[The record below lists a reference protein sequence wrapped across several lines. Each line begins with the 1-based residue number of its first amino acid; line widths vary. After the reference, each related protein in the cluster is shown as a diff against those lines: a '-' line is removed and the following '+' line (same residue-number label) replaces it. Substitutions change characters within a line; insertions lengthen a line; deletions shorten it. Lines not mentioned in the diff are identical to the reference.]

1 MLDSIKHKV
10 GSAVGFTVTELTIV
24 IVILGVLMI
33 PLSVMTLDYF
43 GSIMARSTEAQLA
56 TESQTLLRTV
66 VEELR
71 TASSVK
77 VGNTISDPNEPPSGW
92 STSNDNLIL
101 IISTPAL
108 TSTRAFIYDPITGM
122 PYQNELIYFVEGQ
135 RLYRRTL
142 ANTDAVGN
150 TARRTCPS
158 AVASAA
164 CPADKALTDHFKA
177 MNFTLYDQDDV
188 VTTNISLAR
197 SLVVNVSMEK
207 PTFGG
212 PVRFDNS
219 MRMTMRNTL

>member
-1 MLDSIKHKV
+1 MLGNIKNKLRT
-10 GSAVGFTVTELTIV
+10 AAGFTITELTVV
-24 IVILGVLMI
+24 IVILGILMI
-33 PLSVMTLDYF
+33 PLSAITLDYF

-71 TASSVK
+71 TASSIK
-77 VGNTISDPNEPPSGW
+77 VDNAISDPNEPPSGW

-101 IISTPAL
+101 IISTPVL
-108 TSTRAFIYDPITGM
+108 NSSRAFIYDPLTGM

-135 RLYRRTL
+135 KLYRRTL
-142 ANTDAVGN
+142 ANTEAIGN

-158 AVASAA
+158 ATASTT
-164 CPADKALTDHFKA
+164 CPADKVLTDHFKA
-177 MNFTLYDQDDV
+177 MNFTLYDQDDI

-197 SLVVNVSMEK
+197 SLIVNVSMEK

>member
-1 MLDSIKHKV
+1 MLGNIKNMLR
-10 GSAVGFTVTELTIV
+10 SARGFTVTELTIV
-24 IVILGVLMI
+24 IVVLGVLMV
-33 PLSVMTLDYF
+33 PLSVLTLDYF

-108 TSTRAFIYDPITGM
+108 NSARAFIYDPLTGM

-135 RLYRRTL
+135 HLYRRTL
-142 ANTDAVGN
+142 ANTEAVGN
-150 TARRTCPS
+150 TASQTCPS
-158 AVASAA
+158 ATATTT
-164 CPADKALTDHFKA
+164 CPADKVLTEHFVA
-177 MNFTLYDQDDV
+177 MNFILYDQDDII
-188 VTTNISLAR
+188 TTNISLAR
-197 SLVVNVSMEK
+197 SLVVNISMEK
-207 PTFGG
+207 PTFGS
-212 PVRFDNS
+212 PVRFDNT

>member
-1 MLDSIKHKV
+1 MLGSIKNKFS
-10 GSAVGFTVTELTIV
+10 SAVGFTVTELTIV
-24 IVILGVLMI
+24 IVILGVLMV

-77 VGNTISDPNEPPSGW
+77 VGNTINDPNEPPSGW

-108 TSTRAFIYDPITGM
+108 NNSRAFIYDPITGM
-122 PYQNELIYFVEGQ
+122 PYQNELIYFVEGP

-150 TARRTCPS
+150 TARRTCPM
-158 AVASAA
+158 ATASTT
-164 CPADKALTDHFKA
+164 CPADKVLTDHFKA
-177 MNFTLYDQDDV
+177 MNFTLYDQDDI
-188 VTTNISLAR
+188 VTTNIAVAR